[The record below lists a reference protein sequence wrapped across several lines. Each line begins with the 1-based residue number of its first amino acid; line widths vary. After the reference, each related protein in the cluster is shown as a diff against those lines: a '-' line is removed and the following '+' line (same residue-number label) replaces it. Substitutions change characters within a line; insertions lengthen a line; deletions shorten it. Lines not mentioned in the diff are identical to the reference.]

1 MSHAQTFESPAKRTL
16 LLVDGHAYAYR
27 AFFAIR
33 QMSGPDG
40 SATNGIFGFIK
51 MLQRMITF
59 VQPSHVAV
67 IWDGGLATERVSLL
81 PGYKAERPATP
92 EDLGRQIEDMRD
104 FLAAAG
110 FASAVIPGIEAD
122 DLIATLALEAERS
135 GHPVVIASSDK
146 DFMQLVSTNIGL
158 LNPGDKEQRIWGVA
172 EVFEKTGVQPHQ
184 IVEWLSLIGDAV
196 DNIPGVAGVGHK
208 TATELLQQY
217 GSVDGI
223 LSHAHEV
230 TGPKR
235 RDALLASKELLERN
249 RQLIQLHT
257 GLVSPIVLDECVPQ
271 PQDSSALAALYAR
284 WGFKTLLSELTSPPM
299 SQPVLL

>member
-40 SATNGIFGFIK
+40 SATNGIYGFIK

-67 IWDGGLATERVSLL
+67 IWDGGLAPERVSLL
-81 PGYKAERPATP
+81 PGYKAERPAMP
-92 EDLGRQIEDMRD
+92 EDLDHQIDDMRS
-104 FLAAAG
+104 FLATAG

-122 DLIATLALEAERS
+122 DLIATLALEADRS
-135 GHPVVIASSDK
+135 GYSVVIASSDK
-146 DFMQLVSTNIGL
+146 DFMQLVNSNIGL
-158 LNPGDKEQRIWGVA
+158 LNPGDKNQRIWGVA
-172 EVFEKTGVQPHQ
+172 EVCEKTGVQPHQ

-257 GLVSPIVLDECVPQ
+257 ELISPIALDECVPQ
-271 PQDSSALAALYAR
+271 PQDSSRLAALYAR

>member
-40 SATNGIFGFIK
+40 SATNGIYGFIK
-51 MLQRMITF
+51 MLQRNTF
-59 VQPSHVAV
+59 GCKTSIPNNSNVGRLH
-67 IWDGGLATERVSLL
+67 ERDHSLL
-81 PGYKAERPATP
+81 PGYKAERPAMP
-92 EDLGRQIEDMRD
+92 EDLDHQIDDMRS
-104 FLAAAG
+104 FLATAG

-122 DLIATLALEAERS
+122 DLIATLALEADRS
-135 GHPVVIASSDK
+135 GYSVVIASSDK
-146 DFMQLVSTNIGL
+146 DFMQLVNSNIGL
-158 LNPGDKEQRIWGVA
+158 LNPGDKNQRIWGVA

-249 RQLIQLHT
+249 RQL
-257 GLVSPIVLDECVPQ
+257 
-271 PQDSSALAALYAR
+271 
-284 WGFKTLLSELTSPPM
+284 
-299 SQPVLL
+299 